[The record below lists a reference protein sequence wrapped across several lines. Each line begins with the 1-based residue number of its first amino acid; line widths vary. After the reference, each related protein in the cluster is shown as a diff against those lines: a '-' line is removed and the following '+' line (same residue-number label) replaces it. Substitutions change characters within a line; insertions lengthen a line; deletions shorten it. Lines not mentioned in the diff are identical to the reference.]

1 MTVKEIVRQYLVAH
15 GLDGLAYDECG
26 CRVDDLMPCDT
37 PCDACEVG
45 KLGPC
50 DCGDHDWHIV
60 PVADADSKPAPV
72 GEQIEPIIPDPK
84 DVEMTKAL
92 ADAARAVVGERKEGG

>member
-60 PVADADSKPAPV
+60 PVADADIKPAP
-72 GEQIEPIIPDPK
+72 
-84 DVEMTKAL
+84 
-92 ADAARAVVGERKEGG
+92 VGERKEGG

>member
-1 MTVKEIVRQYLVAH
+1 MRNCGPGWSIEPEVQRAADARRGGGGMTVKEIVRQYLVAH

-60 PVADADSKPAPV
+60 PVADADIKPAP
-72 GEQIEPIIPDPK
+72 
-84 DVEMTKAL
+84 
-92 ADAARAVVGERKEGG
+92 VGERKEGG